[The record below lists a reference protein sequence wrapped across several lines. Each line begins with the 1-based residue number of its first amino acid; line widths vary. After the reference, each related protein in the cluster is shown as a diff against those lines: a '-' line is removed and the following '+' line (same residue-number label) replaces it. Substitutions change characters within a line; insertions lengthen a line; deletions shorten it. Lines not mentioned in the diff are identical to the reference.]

1 MAAVTE
7 HALVRLPKI
16 LLENRP
22 GRRMVAFV
30 IPAMSGVRGLIG
42 YVDFMY
48 GTAVDFTSH
57 CSYSTVA

>member
-1 MAAVTE
+1 
-7 HALVRLPKI
+7 
-16 LLENRP
+16 
-22 GRRMVAFV
+22 MVAFV